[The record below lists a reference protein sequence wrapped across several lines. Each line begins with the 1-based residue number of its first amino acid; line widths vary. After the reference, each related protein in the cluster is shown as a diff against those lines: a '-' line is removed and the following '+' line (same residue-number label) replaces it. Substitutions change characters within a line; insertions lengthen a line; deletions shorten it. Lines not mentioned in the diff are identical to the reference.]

1 MTESLAVDDM
11 AGFGRSPG
19 FDPDDIF
26 GVRRALVTLPEHRW
40 DDFFS
45 TWGTLAETCDLDPRR
60 MQVSA
65 ALEATTAARRE
76 PVDAALANAW
86 QTVSDAMRS
95 YLEWK
100 AAPPAI

>member
-11 AGFGRSPG
+11 AGFGRSRG

-26 GVRRALVTLPEHRW
+26 GVRRALDTLPEHRW

-45 TWGTLAETCDLDPRR
+45 TWGQLAETCELDPRR
-60 MQVSA
+60 MQASA
-65 ALEATTAARRE
+65 AREATTAAGSD
-76 PVDAALANAW
+76 PADAGLANAW

-100 AAPPAI
+100 TAPPAP